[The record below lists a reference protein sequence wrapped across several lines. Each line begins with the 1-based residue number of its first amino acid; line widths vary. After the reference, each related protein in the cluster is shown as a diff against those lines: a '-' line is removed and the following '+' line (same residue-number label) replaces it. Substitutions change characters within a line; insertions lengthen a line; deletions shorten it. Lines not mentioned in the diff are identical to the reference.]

1 MVMGLLCLMESGRA
15 TLART
20 HTLARSW
27 WEGRPHCT
35 ACWKIRQGIS
45 MASGESSLRSLG
57 ARGTRS
63 TQPGCK
69 QQNPDASDQS
79 PDPRADLDFG
89 STFVL
94 GSSFEQG
101 VLEFAVSLKKPVFG
115 RSWTTVFKAALH
127 AKSLS
132 FGSTSAEKRR
142 RRTLRP

>member
-1 MVMGLLCLMESGRA
+1 MNPLQGSGVSE
-15 TLART
+15 
-20 HTLARSW
+20 RS
-27 WEGRPHCT
+27 RC
-35 ACWKIRQGIS
+35 
-45 MASGESSLRSLG
+45 G
-57 ARGTRS
+57 AV
-63 TQPGCK
+63 
-69 QQNPDASDQS
+69 

-101 VLEFAVSLKKPVFG
+101 VLELPVSLKKPVFG

-132 FGSTSAEKRR
+132 FGSTSVEKRR